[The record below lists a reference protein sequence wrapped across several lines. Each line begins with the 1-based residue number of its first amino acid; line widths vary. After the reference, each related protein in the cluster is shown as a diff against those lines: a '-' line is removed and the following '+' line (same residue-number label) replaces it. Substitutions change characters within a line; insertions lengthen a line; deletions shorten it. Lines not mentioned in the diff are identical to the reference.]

1 MITRLKSWLR
11 SALNRRRLE
20 ENMDAEI
27 QFHIN
32 ARAADFIRNG
42 LVPEE
47 AKRRARL
54 EFGAIAS
61 HKDGM
66 RTSLG
71 LRWADDLWCDLRY
84 AARILRKSP
93 GFTAIAVGS
102 LALAI
107 GANTTI
113 FSIANEML
121 YERLAVPHPEQ
132 LRLLTITGDQKV
144 VVHFYWGDDGG
155 TVNGR
160 ARFDTFTYPVYQQL
174 SARNQVLEPIF
185 AFKNFGRANITVD
198 GNARSVS
205 AELVSGN
212 FYQQLQ

>member
-1 MITRLKSWLR
+1 MIGRLKSRLTSWLR
-11 SALNRRRLE
+11 SSLHRRRLE
-20 ENMDAEI
+20 ENMEEEV
-27 QFHIN
+27 QFHID
-32 ARAADFIRNG
+32 ARAADLIRNG
-42 LVPEE
+42 LAPEE

-121 YERLAVPHPEQ
+121 YERLAVPHAEQ
-132 LRLLTITGDQKV
+132 APSLYPHRRQQRSRPLLMGRLGSPVRRKNLLRLLHLSHLPAAQK
-144 VVHFYWGDDGG
+144 
-155 TVNGR
+155 R
-160 ARFDTFTYPVYQQL
+160 
-174 SARNQVLEPIF
+174 
-185 AFKNFGRANITVD
+185 
-198 GNARSVS
+198 
-205 AELVSGN
+205 
-212 FYQQLQ
+212 